1 MDSSAQL
8 TKSASARVFFPSF
21 QGYHRKWLAR
31 DILAGVTVGAIAIPG
46 QIAIA
51 QLAGMP
57 PTTGLWACVAAGLM
71 ATIFVANRVLWLGAD
86 STTAPLI
93 FAGLSVVATVGSERY
108 VQLAVTL
115 AICIG
120 LMFAVIAVAKLQ
132 WLADLLSRPVVLGFM
147 AGVALTVI
155 IGQLPDLLGVPKG
168 TGDDAPSKFWDLVT
182 NLNQINLASA
192 AVGIGSLVLLP
203 LFARLNSRIPGA
215 LLVMAL
221 ATLATAALSLTSLNV
236 AVLGPLETGLPNFVA
251 PDFSI
256 STLVTVLPVAFSI
269 VLISVAQVGATSRSL
284 AEMNGFAP
292 DLRGDFTGV
301 AAANLATGAVGAFSV
316 NASPGQSGVVS
327 NSGAKSQLGSF
338 VGAIVVLFAVLFAV
352 RFLEDLPLATLS
364 AILILIISR
373 IVNFAEL
380 RRIRKFGWGAFALAF
395 ASFLAVVI
403 LGVELGVI
411 VAVALALLN
420 RGLVTSR
427 PEIRIMHR
435 RPDGHW
441 LPHADDRATHGGRLL
456 TVRLNGPLWFAN
468 ANWFKDE
475 VNRLIRSN
483 PNLNQVIIDTTG
495 IDDLDYTGASVLADL
510 IDQLERGEIEV
521 MLIRTKGRVE
531 HSLRRIKIER
541 DLPSDRIFY
550 SIEDAYQALVT
561 GT

>member
-1 MDSSAQL
+1 MTSPAQL
-8 TKSASARVFFPSF
+8 TQGASSRLFFPSF
-21 QGYHRKWLAR
+21 QGYHRRWIAR
-31 DILAGVTVGAIAIPG
+31 DVLAGVTVGAIAIPG

-57 PTTGLWACVAAGLM
+57 PTTGLWACVAAGIM

-93 FAGLSVVATVGSERY
+93 FAGLSVVAVIGSERY

-115 AICIG
+115 AICIA
-120 LMFAVIAVAKLQ
+120 LMFAVIAAAKLQ

-155 IGQLPDLLGVPKG
+155 IGQLPNLLGIPKG
-168 TGDDAPSKFWDLVT
+168 TGADAPSKFWDLLT

-192 AVGIGSLVLLP
+192 AIGIGSLVLLP
-203 LFARLNSRIPGA
+203 LFARLNARIPGA
-215 LLVMAL
+215 LLVMAI
-221 ATLATAALSLTSLNV
+221 ATLATAALSLTSLDV
-236 AVLGPLETGLPNFVA
+236 AVLGELHTGLPNLVA

-256 STLVTVLPVAFSI
+256 STLAIVLPVAFSI
-269 VLISVAQVGATSRSL
+269 ALISVAQVGATSRSL
-284 AEMNGFAP
+284 AEVKGFAP
-292 DLRGDFTGV
+292 DLRSDFTGV
-301 AAANLATGAVGAFSV
+301 AAANLAAGAVGAFSV
-316 NASPGQSGVVS
+316 NASPGQSGVMA
-327 NSGAKSQLGSF
+327 NSGAKSQLGSLI
-338 VGAIVVLFAVLFAV
+338 GALVVLFAVLFAV
-352 RFLEDLPLATLS
+352 RLLEDLPLATLS

-380 RRIRKFGWGAFALAF
+380 RRIRQFGFGAWALSFAT
-395 ASFLAVVI
+395 FLAVVI
-403 LGVELGVI
+403 LGVQLGVI
-411 VAVALALLN
+411 VAIAMALLN
-420 RGLVTSR
+420 RGLITSR

-468 ANWFKDE
+468 ANWFQDE
-475 VNRLIRSN
+475 VKRLIRAN
-483 PNLNQVIIDTTG
+483 PNLNQIIIDTTG
-495 IDDLDYTGASVLADL
+495 IDDLDYTGASVLAGL
-510 IDQLERGEIEV
+510 IEQLEASEIEV

-531 HSLRRIKIER
+531 HALRRIRIDR
-541 DLPSDRIFY
+541 NLPADRVFY